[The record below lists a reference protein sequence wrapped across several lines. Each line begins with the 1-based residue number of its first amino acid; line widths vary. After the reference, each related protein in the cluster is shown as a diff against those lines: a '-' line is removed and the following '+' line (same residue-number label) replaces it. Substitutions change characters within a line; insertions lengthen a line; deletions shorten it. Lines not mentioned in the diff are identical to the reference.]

1 MTEAQ
6 EEGEI
11 ISQVTPH
18 QPQERLK
25 KDKDALK
32 SRKQKR
38 QEARD
43 KPFKCVPEADCRACN
58 INRMAPILKCR
69 IEGKETYSVAD
80 TGATITVFKRTGRDL
95 PQSKLRMKGATS
107 HTGILFGPAM
117 TRITIN
123 GKDYNYPVYEADIE
137 ENLLGFDFMDKYDA
151 VIKVKNKEIY
161 FGDNKAP
168 FEMGKS
174 KEKGKFDSGK
184 LFYTVRAGKDLIL
197 KPFVEKE
204 ISTFLE
210 TDFQADELERVSNV
224 FLAEGQTRTDSG
236 TSGAQ
241 VLSTPGQLQGKG
253 QEGCTLSAET
263 ETDFEIL
270 RSLVGD
276 HFEVFET
283 PTEGRIFEK
292 LKTSSLLTDDFS
304 FGSQPIHK
312 MELNVRLGLF
322 LNSKG
327 TGPIE
332 NKLTKLPATVIIETV
347 SLTNCGDKC
356 LKVPKYA
363 ILGEVYLLHPMG
375 DNYEIQEEFADVAET
390 VTVNSV
396 SALPEAP
403 RPVEHVIKPFHG
415 VEVETTPSKDPIPED
430 TPLPEDLQKMVDRC
444 QNLTMEEKKM
454 VEDERDEIAQINRLS
469 TLSNG
474 SDKFTILH
482 TYGSIL
488 ESPED
493 LPIVHAVSHDGKFG
507 KGLARQLEQEFQLR
521 DDFLKEK
528 DRGFP
533 GYVALQRGN
542 RIIVNLIT
550 KSRYF
555 HKPTSTDIEQ
565 AFLLLR
571 DWLEANHISEWCL
584 PELGC
589 GLDQL
594 ESSLLLQMLVKVFGH
609 TDMTLVMY
617 HYDPPQECLYDIAA
631 EKTCNIECGH
641 CEPITDT
648 EDITVNWTRIVPDG
662 VSTEDMIKEQRLDQ
676 DIMPILVAVEEGKRP
691 HLNEI
696 VGLSSRTRSLWHQF
710 NSLCMDNKLL
720 HRRFEHPSGLPEK
733 ERLQLILPRK
743 YVDSTIKH
751 YHSQLGEVNHFG
763 VAKTLGHLNRFFW
776 WPGMSTDVA
785 AKISKCEKCLKYKG
799 PIKKGKA
806 PLKIFQDGV
815 LHGRWHVDVCDMPAT
830 ADGYRY
836 LLVAIEAFSGWPVM
850 VPMKKQNAET
860 IARALIEHVF
870 SVYGAPISILTD
882 QGRAFESELFKE
894 IMDLYQIRKLRTSGY
909 HPSANGKAERWI
921 RTLKKNIAML
931 GIPPY
936 SRPLESYPYEVRE
949 ALAQIHDTV
958 RMMNSQAA
966 TKMKEYYDRTAM
978 VQPFVVGDKVL
989 LYRKARK
996 SGESLK
1002 LKALWEGPFKIV
1014 SILNDCNAR
1023 IERDDPPRERLIVHM
1038 DRLAPYPKTEDS
1050 QGAWLNFLDLA

>member
-1 MTEAQ
+1 
-6 EEGEI
+6 
-11 ISQVTPH
+11 
-18 QPQERLK
+18 
-25 KDKDALK
+25 
-32 SRKQKR
+32 
-38 QEARD
+38 
-43 KPFKCVPEADCRACN
+43 
-58 INRMAPILKCR
+58 
-69 IEGKETYSVAD
+69 
-80 TGATITVFKRTGRDL
+80 
-95 PQSKLRMKGATS
+95 MKGATS
-107 HTGILFGPAM
+107 HTGILYGPVM
-117 TRITIN
+117 TKITIQ
-123 GKDYNYPVYEADIE
+123 GKDYNYPVYEANIE
-137 ENLLGFDFMDKYDA
+137 ENLLGFDFMEKFDA
-151 VIKVKNKEIY
+151 TIKVKRQEIY
-161 FGDNKAP
+161 FGDNKVP
-168 FEMGKS
+168 FQLGKS
-174 KEKGKFDSGK
+174 KERGNFDSGK

-197 KPFVEKE
+197 RPFVEKE
-204 ISTFLE
+204 VSTFLE
-210 TDFQADELERVSNV
+210 TDFQADELERCSSE
-224 FLAEGQTRTDSG
+224 FLAESQTRTDSG
-236 TSGAQ
+236 TSSAQ
-241 VLSTPGQLQGKG
+241 VLSTSGLLQGKG

-263 ETDFEIL
+263 KAFSEIK
-270 RSLVGD
+270 RSSTERD
-276 HFEVFET
+276 HFKVFGS
-283 PTEGRIFEK
+283 PTKGDRFESFQSPKEGDISES
-292 LKTSSLLTDDFS
+292 LKTGSFRSDDFS
-304 FGSQPIHK
+304 FGSQPIHQ
-312 MELNVRLGLF
+312 MEFNVRLGLF

-332 NKLTKLPATVIIETV
+332 NKLTKLPATVSTKAGVVPCISGPMTV
-347 SLTNCGDKC
+347 SLTNWGDKC

-375 DNYEIQEEFADVAET
+375 DDHNSNEDEKYEEEEGMVE
-390 VTVNSV
+390 VNSV
-396 SALPEAP
+396 SVSENIP
-403 RPVEHVIKPFHG
+403 RPVEHIIKPFNG

-430 TPLPEDLQKMVDRC
+430 TPLPEDLQKMVD
-444 QNLTMEEKKM
+444 
-454 VEDERDEIAQINRLS
+454 
-469 TLSNG
+469 

-521 DDFLKEK
+521 EDFLKEK

-555 HKPTSTDIEQ
+555 HKPTSTDVEQ

-631 EKTCNIECGH
+631 EKTCNMECGH
-641 CEPITDT
+641 CEPIKDT

-662 VSTEDMIKEQRLDQ
+662 VSTEDMIREQRLDQ

-696 VGLSSRTRSLWHQF
+696 VGLSSRSRSLWHQF
-710 NSLCMDNKLL
+710 NSLCMDNQLL

-733 ERLQLILPRK
+733 EILQLILPRK
-743 YVDSTIKH
+743 YVDSTIQH

-806 PLKIFQDGV
+806 PLKIFHDGV
-815 LHGRWHVDVCDMPAT
+815 LHGRWHVDVCDMPT
-830 ADGYRY
+830 TTDGYKY
-836 LLVAIEAFSGWPVM
+836 LLVAVEALSGWPVM
-850 VPMKKQNAET
+850 VPMKKQNSET
-860 IARALIEHVF
+860 IAKALIEHVF

-882 QGRAFESELFKE
+882 QGRAFESELFRE
-894 IMDLYQIRKLRTSGY
+894 IMDLYHIKKLRTSSY

-921 RTLKKNIAML
+921 RTLKKSIAML
-931 GIPPY
+931 VGKAQHNWPDYVPFVAQAYRSLPHSAHKFSPYEVLFGAPMRTPSTLTQGIPPQAKL
-936 SRPLESYPYEVRE
+936 LESYPYEVRE
-949 ALAQIHDTV
+949 ALGQIHDAV
-958 RMMNSQAA
+958 RTMNSQAA
-966 TKMKEYYDRTAM
+966 TKMKEYYDKTAM
-978 VQPFVVGDKVL
+978 IQPFVVGDKAL
-989 LYRKARK
+989 LYRKVRK

-1002 LKALWEGPFKIV
+1002 LKALWEGPFKIIG
-1014 SILNDCNAR
+1014 ILNDCNAR
-1023 IERDDPPRERLIVHM
+1023 IERIDPPKERLIVHM
-1038 DRLAPYPKTEDS
+1038 DRLAPYPKTDDS
-1050 QGAWLNFLDLA
+1050 PGAWLNFLDLA

>member
-1 MTEAQ
+1 
-6 EEGEI
+6 
-11 ISQVTPH
+11 
-18 QPQERLK
+18 
-25 KDKDALK
+25 
-32 SRKQKR
+32 
-38 QEARD
+38 
-43 KPFKCVPEADCRACN
+43 
-58 INRMAPILKCR
+58 
-69 IEGKETYSVAD
+69 
-80 TGATITVFKRTGRDL
+80 
-95 PQSKLRMKGATS
+95 
-107 HTGILFGPAM
+107 
-117 TRITIN
+117 
-123 GKDYNYPVYEADIE
+123 
-137 ENLLGFDFMDKYDA
+137 
-151 VIKVKNKEIY
+151 
-161 FGDNKAP
+161 
-168 FEMGKS
+168 
-174 KEKGKFDSGK
+174 
-184 LFYTVRAGKDLIL
+184 
-197 KPFVEKE
+197 
-204 ISTFLE
+204 
-210 TDFQADELERVSNV
+210 
-224 FLAEGQTRTDSG
+224 
-236 TSGAQ
+236 
-241 VLSTPGQLQGKG
+241 
-253 QEGCTLSAET
+253 
-263 ETDFEIL
+263 
-270 RSLVGD
+270 
-276 HFEVFET
+276 
-283 PTEGRIFEK
+283 
-292 LKTSSLLTDDFS
+292 
-304 FGSQPIHK
+304 
-312 MELNVRLGLF
+312 
-322 LNSKG
+322 
-327 TGPIE
+327 
-332 NKLTKLPATVIIETV
+332 
-347 SLTNCGDKC
+347 
-356 LKVPKYA
+356 
-363 ILGEVYLLHPMG
+363 MG
-375 DNYEIQEEFADVAET
+375 DNYEIQEEFADVTET

-430 TPLPEDLQKMVDRC
+430 TPLPEDLQKMVERC
-444 QNLTMEEKKM
+444 QNLTIEEKKM
-454 VEDERDEIAQINRLS
+454 VEDVIRKNHDVFAPDNFSFGKCPCFDLAHGYHNLEVHPDDQPKTAIILPDDLGLPHRQYEYTRMGFGLSAAPGAFQYVADRLVTPAKQPDETNDLGPTVVAYIDDERDEIAQINRLS

-521 DDFLKEK
+521 EDFLKEK
-528 DRGFP
+528 ERGFP

-931 GIPPY
+931 VGKAQHSWPDYVPFVAQAYRSLPHSAHKFSPYEVLFGAPMRTPSTLTQGIPPY